1 MSWLDNIV
9 INLGLVQ
16 GSTMD
21 LVGLGLDQFVL
32 KKKYEEKLSS
42 SYEKSKL
49 IHDLVDLK
57 LILSKSSPWFIDF

>member
-1 MSWLDNIV
+1 
-9 INLGLVQ
+9 
-16 GSTMD
+16 MD

-32 KKKYEEKLSS
+32 KKKYEEKISS

-57 LILSKSSPWFIDF
+57 LILSKSST